1 MKYLLLFL
9 LLINYQ
15 SVMANQYY
23 LNHMPITTQIT
34 WKQMRDDKLSKQD
47 IDYSC
52 GASSLSTILTYF
64 YKIPKTEQEILNDMN
79 LKEVMASF
87 LDLAE
92 VSKRYGFDGR
102 GIFTDYNS
110 LSKIKIPV
118 IVYVNH
124 KRSDHF
130 SVVRSIDD
138 KNVYL
143 SDSSWG
149 NRVLSKKQFEKIWLT
164 HNNNTQGKVL
174 LILPTTEEQKQMAN
188 NDFVKIKQTQNL
200 LLQIPHLFQRFY

>member
-1 MKYLLLFL
+1 MKYVCLFL
-9 LLINYQ
+9 MAISFQ
-15 SVMANQYY
+15 SVAASQYS
-23 LNHMPITTQIT
+23 LGHLPLTTKTT
-34 WKQMRDDKLSKQD
+34 WKQIRDNDISKQD

-64 YKIPKTEQEILNDMN
+64 YKTPKTEQEILNDMN

-92 VSKRYGFDGR
+92 VSKRYGFYGK

-130 SVVRSIDD
+130 SVVRAIDD

-164 HNNNTQGKVL
+164 HNNNTQGKAL
-174 LILPTTEEQKQMAN
+174 LILPTKEEQKQMAN

-200 LLQIPHLFQRFY
+200 LLQVPHLFQRFY